1 MYEKVSEKQV
11 GKDLVTLFLYHS
23 PEHVNPVSRY
33 VFQVDG
39 PRASGMGQVG
49 AGVYFVKHNTDRNG
63 VSFKASALIDDL
75 ESVPDIQ
82 VYADAHCMGQYTP
95 ETDGITLN
103 GAAYEYGRAWER
115 HPGQDAWHTVHGGLV
130 RVNGKM
136 TEAGHDRIVAI
147 LDAARDL
154 FMAIPDIETQ
164 LVRRA
169 LTEKSQATL
178 VEMEQAKDRIV
189 RLNKKL
195 RALDEG

>member
-23 PEHVNPVSRY
+23 PEHENPEARY

-49 AGVYFVKHNTDRNG
+49 AGVYFAKHNTDHHG
-63 VSFKASALIDDL
+63 VSTKASAPADDL

-82 VYADAHCMGQYTP
+82 AYADAHCMGQHTP

-115 HPGQDAWHTVHGGLV
+115 HPGYDNWHVVHGGLV

-147 LDAARDL
+147 LEAARDL
-154 FMAIPDIETQ
+154 FMAIPDIETK

-169 LTEKSQATL
+169 LTERSQATL
-178 VEMEQAKDRIV
+178 AEMEKARDRIV